1 MTMKHIS
8 LFFLALVATV
18 QGFMPL
24 QSTERVRPNLAAE
37 VDSIEIV
44 GRRILV
50 KGDVN
55 GGYYRSCVLNEVSS
69 VLFKM

>member
-1 MTMKHIS
+1 MKHIS
-8 LFFLALVATV
+8 LFFVLALVATV
-18 QGFMPL
+18 QGFMPF
-24 QSTERVRPNLAAE
+24 QSTERVRTNLAAE
-37 VDSIEIV
+37 VDNNEIV

-69 VLFKM
+69 ALFKM